1 MKALPLPPPPFLKTR
16 KGDLT
21 VYKRLKFFMSL
32 LALLLLLL
40 PNTAFGFSV
49 IDDRGRQVELT
60 QLPKRI
66 VSLAPSCTEILF
78 ALSLSQ
84 KIVGVTTYC
93 NFPEEA
99 LSKEKVGTITEV
111 ELEKLLSLQPDLIVA
126 SSLNPPDFL
135 KRLEE
140 LGIPVYVADP
150 KNIEGVLS
158 SIDRIARICGVEE
171 KGGMLVNNL
180 QKRLKKIE
188 EVTAKIPEDQKPLIF
203 HMLWHQPIW
212 TAGKGT
218 FVDEL
223 IKKAGGKNVVSDL
236 EGYSSIELEEL
247 LRRNPDIITVVENH
261 GGAQNLPYQFLLQ
274 DERLKSIKAIKEGR
288 IFRVDSD
295 IVSRPGPRIV
305 QALEIF
311 AKIIHPEIFGEYHF
325 EDYETQPQT
334 ATQNN

>member
-1 MKALPLPPPPFLKTR
+1 MR

-21 VYKRLKFFMSL
+21 VYKRLKFFIISFL
-32 LALLLLLL
+32 VLLLLS
-40 PNTAFGFSV
+40 NTAFGISV
-49 IDDRGRQVELT
+49 TDDRGQQVELAR
-60 QLPKRI
+60 PPERI

-93 NFPEEA
+93 NFPKEA
-99 LSKEKVGTITEV
+99 LDKEKVGTITEV
-111 ELEKLLSLQPDLIVA
+111 ELEKLLALQPDLVVA
-126 SSLNPPDFL
+126 SSLNPPDLL

-140 LGIPVYVADP
+140 LGIPVYLADP
-150 KNIEGVLS
+150 QNIEGVLS
-158 SIDRIARICGVEE
+158 SIDRIAKICGVEE
-171 KGGMLVNNL
+171 KGEMLVSNL
-180 QKRLKKIE
+180 RKRIKEIE
-188 EVTAKIPEDQKPLIF
+188 GTTAKIPEEQKPFIF

-223 IKKAGGKNVVSDL
+223 IKKAGGKNIVSDL
-236 EGYSSIELEEL
+236 EGYSNIELEEL

-261 GGAQNLPYQFLLQ
+261 GDAQNLPYQFLLQ
-274 DERLKSIKAIKEGR
+274 DERLKSIKAVKEGR
-288 IFRVDSD
+288 VFRVDSD

-325 EDYETQPQT
+325 EDYQIQPQA

>member
-60 QLPKRI
+60 QPPKRI

-111 ELEKLLSLQPDLIVA
+111 ELEKLLSLQPDLTVA

-188 EVTAKIPEDQKPLIF
+188 EVTVKIPEDQKPLIF